1 MDSDEYVDHDATG
14 LAELIRGGEVKR
26 SEVLECAIDIA
37 ERRNPELNALAST
50 AFDAARERARAK
62 DDAPPSGAP
71 FDGVPFLLKDLGVDL
86 RGLPHTFGSRAMRD
100 NVSAYTDTLGRRYVD
115 SGVTIMGRTTT
126 PEFGLIAVTESELY
140 GDTRNPWDLGHTPG
154 ASSGGSGAA
163 VAAGIVPF
171 AHANDGGGS
180 IRIPA
185 SCCGLVGMKPSRNRT
200 PCGPNAGET
209 GGGFVYQHVVARTVR
224 DCAGMLDAT
233 AGPEIGDIYFPPP
246 QARPYVEEVGTD
258 PGPLRIAYW
267 TRYWDKD
274 LATDPECVAAVE
286 GAAKALAG
294 LGHRVEETRPQL
306 DFGPLVRAFGLQ
318 WGAMAAGILDN
329 IGALVPDLDESAV
342 YEPFTRELAAIG
354 RSATASELTRAREAL
369 FAAARITGRFHE
381 EHDVLVTTVLGTPP
395 LRIGEWS
402 RASARFLEDDSR
414 ANRFMLCTHL
424 FNATGQPSMTLPLHW
439 TADGLPVGVMFTA
452 ANGRED
458 LLYRLAGQLEQAVP
472 WKDRR
477 PPCFG

>member
-1 MDSDEYVDHDATG
+1 MKAEEYVQHDATG
-14 LAELIRGGEVKR
+14 LAELVRKGDVKR
-26 SEVLECAIDIA
+26 SEVLECAIEIA
-37 ERRNPELNALAST
+37 ERRNPDINALSFA
-50 AFDAARERARAK
+50 AFDAARERAQAK
-62 DDAPPSGAP
+62 DASPPADAP

-86 RGLPHTFGSRAMRD
+86 RGFPHTFGSRAMKD

-115 SGVTIMGRTTT
+115 SGVTIMGRSTT

-140 GDTRNPWDLGHTPG
+140 GDTRNPWNLEHTPG

-185 SCCGLVGMKPSRNRT
+185 SCCGLVGMKPSRGRT
-200 PCGPNAGET
+200 PCGPNAGEM
-209 GGGFVYQHVVARTVR
+209 GSGIAYQHVVTRTVR

-233 AGPEIGDIYFPPP
+233 TGPEVGDIYFPPP
-246 QARPYVEEVGTD
+246 QARPYVDEVGVD
-258 PGPLRIAYW
+258 PGRLRVAYW

-274 LATDPECVAAVE
+274 LATDPECVAAVD
-286 GAAKALAG
+286 GAARLLEG
-294 LGHRVEETRPQL
+294 LGHSVEEKRPAL
-306 DFGPLVRAFGLQ
+306 DFGPLVRAFGIQ
-318 WGAMAAGILDN
+318 WGAMAAGILDD
-329 IGALVPDLDESAV
+329 IRDGVPGIDEAAV
-342 YEPFTRELAAIG
+342 YEPFTRELAEVG
-354 RSATASELTRAREAL
+354 RTASASDLTRAREAL
-369 FAAARITGRFHE
+369 FRAARVTGRFHDE
-381 EHDVLVTTVLGTPP
+381 YDVLVTTVLGTPP

-439 TADGLPVGVMFTA
+439 TEDGLPVGVMFTA
-452 ANGRED
+452 AHGRED
-458 LLYRLAGQLEQAVP
+458 LLYRLAGQLEQAAP
-472 WKDRR
+472 WKDRH
-477 PPCFG
+477 PPVFG